1 MRVDFMKPVFNLE
14 PKYRVTML
22 AREEWTRG
30 PGTPP
35 MVKGLVWYTDGSK
48 TAERTGE
55 GVYGQSV
62 NRTLSIPLGKH
73 ATVFQDEVYAIWACV
88 FEIETQDRPE
98 KYISICS
105 DSQVALKALQA
116 AKTSPL
122 VRQCQQALNDIC
134 TRHVMGHFGSQVT
147 PQ

>member
-1 MRVDFMKPVFNLE
+1 MKPVINLE

-30 PGTPP
+30 PGTP
-35 MVKGLVWYTDGSK
+35 MVKGLVWFTDGSR
-48 TAERTGE
+48 TAEGTGV

-62 NRTLSIPLGKH
+62 SRRLSIPLGKH
-73 ATVFQDEVYAIWACV
+73 ATVFQAEVYAILALV
-88 FEIETQDRPE
+88 HEIETHDRPE

-116 AKTSPL
+116 AKTCLLWCDRAS
-122 VRQCQQALNDIC
+122 R
-134 TRHVMGHFGSQVT
+134 R
-147 PQ
+147 

>member
-1 MRVDFMKPVFNLE
+1 MRVDIMNLVFNLE

-35 MVKGLVWYTDGSK
+35 MVKGLVWFMDGSR
-48 TAERTGE
+48 TAEGTGA
-55 GVYGQSV
+55 GVYGHSV
-62 NRTLSIPLGKH
+62 NRRLSVPLGIH
-73 ATVFQDEVYAIWACV
+73 AAVFQAEVYVILACV
-88 FEIETQDRPE
+88 HEIETQDRPE
-98 KYISICS
+98 KYITICS

-122 VRQCQQALNDIC
+122 V
-134 TRHVMGHFGSQVT
+134 
-147 PQ
+147 